1 MRASGN
7 LIWRLG
13 GGKSL
18 TIRILGSWERLICVG
33 EQAGSSVNRFNV
45 NASPDQLLS
54 AMST

>member
-1 MRASGN
+1 MVS
-7 LIWRLG
+7 

-18 TIRILGSWERLICVG
+18 TIRILRGQEKLVCVG

-45 NASPDQLLS
+45 NSSPDQLLS